1 MTFHITM
8 GALRQEKHSFPVFS
22 LSPPFFHSFASAS
35 DATPSSRVFWLSQL
49 LCHPSVCCLLPR
61 GSTSGAMVQKR
72 NRQDKELALEADLE
86 AKEKAQI
93 GVSKQEEFCG
103 KRKESISWD

>member
-22 LSPPFFHSFASAS
+22 LSLPFFHSFASAS
-35 DATPSSRVFWLSQL
+35 DATPFSRVSWLSHL

-72 NRQDKELALEADLE
+72 NRQDKELEADLE
-86 AKEKAQI
+86 TKEKVQVGA
-93 GVSKQEEFCG
+93 SKQEEFCG